1 MRPLPPILPSAPW
14 AVFPSALGGL
24 PLQAKLSQ
32 MPLCPGEVYHCGTG
46 GGPCSPLVFSGVYAL
61 PSHSGSPGDWRRLRT
76 QVPWAQA
83 SDYFVLCCCAI
94 HRKPSKTPSTGPAPP
109 PEPHIASVHS
119 TSDLHRRPGNQKKGG
134 LAHHRRVVNESS
146 TF

>member
-61 PSHSGSPGDWRRLRT
+61 LSHSGSPGGWRRLRT

-83 SDYFVLCCCAI
+83 SDYFVVCCCAI

-109 PEPHIASVHS
+109 QSPTLLVYTAPVTYTGGQGIRKREASPI
-119 TSDLHRRPGNQKKGG
+119 TDG
-134 LAHHRRVVNESS
+134 L
-146 TF
+146 

>member
-61 PSHSGSPGDWRRLRT
+61 PSHSGSPGGWRRLRT
-76 QVPWAQA
+76 HVPWAQA
-83 SDYFVLCCCAI
+83 SDYFVVCCCAI
-94 HRKPSKTPSTGPAPP
+94 HRKPSQTPSTGPAP